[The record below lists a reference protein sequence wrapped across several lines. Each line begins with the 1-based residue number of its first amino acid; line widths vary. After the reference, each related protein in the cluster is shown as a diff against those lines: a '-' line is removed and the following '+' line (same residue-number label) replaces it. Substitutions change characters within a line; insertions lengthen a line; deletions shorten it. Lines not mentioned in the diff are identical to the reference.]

1 MKLRESI
8 KKKIDE
14 VAGVIPNVNATANK
28 LYKGIISSIE
38 SDNWS
43 VDDWQQKE
51 SKELKFYG
59 DFNVGEFNIDT
70 AEINLIIKDVNIK
83 EILALHEMGLAISA
97 NVNRDTY
104 EFNQTLPEEK
114 IMIQIIFVTDF
125 DNEDVKS
132 LGDEFNDYLV
142 NWLETNKTKIIS
154 SLSHEVAH
162 AYGVLKKHPIN
173 TLQRAYYEGTQMIGF
188 PKIEPMR
195 EIIFDFYFSHFI
207 ENLVR
212 PNELD
217 TMFKTNKVTP
227 KQFYKAL
234 TSSRVYTRFKR
245 MRDMNYENV
254 IEDLKN
260 NYINEINELFVY
272 ANAPDSVLN
281 LPDDEKIIEFLDFT
295 SSQLRGAT
303 EHVLNEFVLEPLD
316 MMMVRVLGNN
326 SLSADKRDYI
336 IKNTSKIM
344 KRFPEDGVK
353 FLKNTIKDMNRE
365 GDKMTKKISKLY
377 HIVASQEKKPLSKLE
392 KYKRHKK

>member
-8 KKKIDE
+8 KKKINE
-14 VAGVIPNVNATANK
+14 VAGVIPNVNETAIK
-28 LYKGIISSIE
+28 LYKGIISSIQ

-43 VDDWQQKE
+43 VDDWEEKE
-51 SKELKFYG
+51 SKELEFYG

-70 AEINLIIKDVNIK
+70 AEINLVIKDSNVK
-83 EILALHEMGLAISA
+83 EILALHEMAIALLANI
-97 NVNRDTY
+97 NRETY
-104 EFNQTLPEEK
+104 KLNQTLPEEK
-114 IMIQIIFVTDF
+114 IIIQIIFATDF
-125 DNEDVKS
+125 NNEDVKS
-132 LGDEFNDYLV
+132 LGNEFNDYLV

-162 AYGVLKKHPIN
+162 AYGILKKHSIS
-173 TLQRAYYEGTQMIGF
+173 TLERAYYEGAQLIGF
-188 PKIEPMR
+188 PKIDPMR
-195 EIIFDFYFSHFI
+195 EIIFDFYFSHII

-217 TMFKTNKVTP
+217 TMFRTNKVTP
-227 KQFYKAL
+227 KQFYQAL
-234 TSSRVYTRFKR
+234 TSSRVYSRFKK
-245 MRDMNYENV
+245 MRDMNYENI

-303 EHVLNEFVLEPLD
+303 EQVLNKYVLEPLD
-316 MMMVRVLGNN
+316 MMMISVLGNK
-326 SLSADKRDYI
+326 SLPADKRDYI

-353 FLKNTIKDMNRE
+353 FLKNTIKYMNRE

-377 HIVASQEKKPLSKLE
+377 HIVKSQEEKPLSKLE

>member
-8 KKKIDE
+8 KKKINE
-14 VAGVIPNVNATANK
+14 VAGVIPNVNETAIK
-28 LYKGIISSIE
+28 LYKGIISSIQ

-43 VDDWQQKE
+43 VDDWEEKE
-51 SKELKFYG
+51 SKELEFYG

-70 AEINLIIKDVNIK
+70 AEINLVIKDSNVK
-83 EILALHEMGLAISA
+83 EILALHEMAIALLANI
-97 NVNRDTY
+97 NRDTY
-104 EFNQTLPEEK
+104 KLNQTLPEEK
-114 IMIQIIFVTDF
+114 IIIQIIFATDF
-125 DNEDVKS
+125 NNEDVKS
-132 LGDEFNDYLV
+132 LGNEFNDYLV

-162 AYGVLKKHPIN
+162 AYGILKKHSIS
-173 TLQRAYYEGTQMIGF
+173 TLERAYYEGAQLIGF
-188 PKIEPMR
+188 PKIDPMR
-195 EIIFDFYFSHFI
+195 EIIFDFYFSHII

-217 TMFKTNKVTP
+217 TMFRTNSVTP
-227 KQFYKAL
+227 KQFYQAL
-234 TSSRVYTRFKR
+234 TSSRIYTRFKK
-245 MRDMNYENV
+245 MRDMNYEDI

-260 NYINEINELFVY
+260 NYINEINELLVH
-272 ANAPDSVLN
+272 ANAPDSILN

-295 SSQLRGAT
+295 SRQLRGAT
-303 EHVLNEFVLEPLD
+303 QQTLTKYVLEPIEIE
-316 MMMVRVLGNN
+316 MIIILGSE
-326 SLSADKRDYI
+326 SLPADKRDYI

-377 HIVASQEKKPLSKLE
+377 HIVESQQEKPLSKLE